1 MLYNALYARQS
12 VEKKDSI
19 SVESQ
24 LAYCRYEAHGEACI
38 EYTDKGFS
46 GKDTHR
52 PEFERMMQDIRTGK
66 VKRVIVY
73 KLDRISRSILDFAN
87 MMEIFQQYH
96 VEFLSS
102 TEKFDTSTPIGRAML
117 HICIVFAQL
126 ERETIQKRV
135 TDAYYARSRKGLYMG
150 GRVPYGYRLAQ
161 TVIDNIHTAMYEEL
175 PEESE
180 QIKLIYTLYA
190 DGSHSLGD
198 IVRYLH
204 THQIKHLRGSCWN
217 TARLSEMLRNPVYV
231 QADVDVYRFFQNQGT
246 AIYNPVSD
254 FTGTHACYLYKEKSS
269 SGKNPS
275 PAGNELVLAPH
286 KGFIPSSLWLACRFR
301 CLNNRQS
308 AKTCK
313 PQNSWLLGKIK
324 CGRCGYALT
333 LRKSNTKQ
341 GRYFVCSQSGKC
353 CKGTGCTIY
362 ANILESYM
370 MEAIRRKLSE
380 WENLPA
386 AQKAVCFSE
395 TAPSPNNT
403 IKIQLAQIDEE
414 IDMLLSRLAE
424 ADNVLMAYINS
435 RISNLD
441 AHRKTLLEQLLSQ
454 SAAASSGFTI
464 PSENLVLQWQ
474 NLSFSERQAV
484 LDIFVKVI
492 RIADGHLEIEYYF

>member
-24 LAYCRYEAHGEACI
+24 LAYCRYEAHGEACMV
-38 EYTDKGFS
+38 YTDKGFS

-52 PEFERMMQDIRTGK
+52 PEFERMIQDIRTGK

-126 ERETIQKRV
+126 ERETIQKRIA
-135 TDAYYARSRKGLYMG
+135 DAYYARSRKGLYMG
-150 GRVPYGYRLAQ
+150 GRVPYGYRLTR

-175 PEESE
+175 PAESE
-180 QIKLIYTLYA
+180 QIKLIYALYA

-217 TARLSEMLRNPVYV
+217 TARLSEMLRNPAYV
-231 QADVDVYRFFQNQGT
+231 QADMDIYRFFQNQGT
-246 AIYNPVSD
+246 AIYNSISD
-254 FTGTHACYLYKEKSS
+254 FTGTHACYLYKEKPPAE
-269 SGKNPS
+269 KTPS
-275 PAGNELVLAPH
+275 LTGGELVLAPH

-301 CLNNRQS
+301 CLSNRQS

-313 PQNSWLLGKIK
+313 PQNSWLLGKLK

-333 LRKSNTKQ
+333 LRKSNTRQ
-341 GRYFVCSQSGKC
+341 GRYFMCSQSGKC

-362 ANILESYM
+362 ANVLEEYI
-370 MEAIRRKLSE
+370 ADALRRRLSE
-380 WENLPA
+380 WKELPA
-386 AQKAVCFSE
+386 AQETACFSE
-395 TAPSPNNT
+395 TISSPNNAN
-403 IKIQLAQIDEE
+403 KMQLAQIDEE
-414 IDMLLSRLAE
+414 INMLLSKLAE
-424 ADNVLMAYINS
+424 ADNILMSYINN
-435 RISNLD
+435 RISILD
-441 AHRKTLLEQLLSQ
+441 THRQTLLKTMLPQ
-454 SAAASSGFTI
+454 SNGASLGRTI
-464 PSENLVLQWQ
+464 PAENLVLQWQ
-474 NLSFSERQAV
+474 NLSFSGRQAV

-492 RIADGHLEIEYYF
+492 RIADGRLEIEYYF